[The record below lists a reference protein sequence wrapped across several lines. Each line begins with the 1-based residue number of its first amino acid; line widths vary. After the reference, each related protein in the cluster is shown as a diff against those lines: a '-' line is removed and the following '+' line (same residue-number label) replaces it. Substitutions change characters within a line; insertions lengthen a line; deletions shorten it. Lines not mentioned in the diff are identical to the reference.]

1 MFISTKKKVTYFYDL
16 LCFRLSV
23 VINDILF
30 SLYLLRTLQNQLIF
44 NLKKS
49 FMKAS
54 IAEIEI
60 ENTWNKVRK
69 SLVVNANVKV

>member
-23 VINDILF
+23 VINDNLF
-30 SLYLLRTLQNQLIF
+30 SQYLLRTLQNQFIF
-44 NLKKS
+44 NLEKS

-54 IAEIEI
+54 LAE
-60 ENTWNKVRK
+60 V
-69 SLVVNANVKV
+69 